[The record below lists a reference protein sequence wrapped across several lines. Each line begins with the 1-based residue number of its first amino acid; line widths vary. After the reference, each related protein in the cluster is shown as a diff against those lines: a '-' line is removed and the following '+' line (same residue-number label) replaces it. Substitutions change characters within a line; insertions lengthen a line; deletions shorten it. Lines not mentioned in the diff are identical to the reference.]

1 MKRPVNLMQPRSMPC
16 SDRLSL
22 HVRPLISSLI
32 VAVDTMCATLT
43 FALWDL
49 ARFPEFRKRAAEEV
63 AKFFPSRDDM
73 TAIALR
79 DLPFLNAFLRESM
92 RYHVASISL
101 NERVAP
107 DGGAVILGHFIP
119 AGV

>member
-1 MKRPVNLMQPRSMPC
+1 MMQPRSMPC
-16 SDRLSL
+16 LDPLSSQ
-22 HVRPLISSLI
+22 VRPLISLLI
-32 VAVDTMCATLT
+32 LAVDTICATLT

-92 RYHVASISL
+92 RYHGASISL

-107 DGGAVILGHFIP
+107 DGGAVVLGHFIP